1 MRYLCGLP
9 YTGEETDSQTLKI
22 IQSYEIKCKI
32 KIYRVG
38 YKIFHKNEQGL
49 IINIPQ
55 HYRCNTISKINF
67 YLLQL

>member
-9 YTGEETDSQTLKI
+9 YTGEETDSQTLNI
-22 IQSYEIKCKI
+22 IESYEIKCKI

-49 IINIPQ
+49 TINIAPR
-55 HYRCNTISKINF
+55 YRCNTISKINL
-67 YLLQL
+67 YLLQP